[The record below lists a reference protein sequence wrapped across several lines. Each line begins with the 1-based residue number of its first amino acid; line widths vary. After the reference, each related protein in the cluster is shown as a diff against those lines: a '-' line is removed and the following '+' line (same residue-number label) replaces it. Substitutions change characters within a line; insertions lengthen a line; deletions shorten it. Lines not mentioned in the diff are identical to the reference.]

1 MGAISFSNVVF
12 DGPRKRRRMR
22 SLFVPAGLVLW
33 IAAIGWVLAAL
44 AL

>member
-1 MGAISFSNVVF
+1 MPVSFSNVVF

-22 SLFVPAGLVLW
+22 SLFVPAGFVLW